1 MRYHTATIY
10 EIKYTTPR
18 GAHKHVLWR
27 GKTASHAVQSW
38 MAIAAPGSTCTE
50 VKDHKI
56 TWLQ

>member
-27 GKTASHAVQSW
+27 GKTASAAVQNW
-38 MAIAAPGSTCTE
+38 MQIAAPGTE
-50 VKDHKI
+50 VTEVNDHKI
-56 TWLQ
+56 TWQQ